1 MKKIRFGIVGVG
13 NQGTYYANILKEGK
27 VTNGILVGLCD
38 NDPSKIEKAKNN
50 FKNAAELQYF
60 SNYKDL
66 INANICD
73 VIMVETPHYYQRR
86 GRWRF
91 CQHGKENRSSYRC

>member
-38 NDPSKIEKAKNN
+38 NDPSKIEKAK
-50 FKNAAELQYF
+50 FK
-60 SNYKDL
+60 
-66 INANICD
+66 INAIKIFLS
-73 VIMVETPHYYQRR
+73 VFII
-86 GRWRF
+86 
-91 CQHGKENRSSYRC
+91 SSC